1 MCAEGCTRYLELPVG
16 PPLGV
21 DARFG
26 RTPRW
31 PSASV
36 PIPPGSSLLMFTDG
50 LLDAHSQGGPDLGIT
65 ELLSAVEVSST
76 DGSPA
81 AAWIEALVG
90 AAPNESVDDLAV
102 VVLTT
107 RPPEPGR

>member
-1 MCAEGCTRYLELPVG
+1 MY
-16 PPLGV
+16 
-21 DARFG
+21 
-26 RTPRW
+26 
-31 PSASV
+31 
-36 PIPPGSSLLMFTDG
+36 TDG
-50 LLDAHSQGGPDLGIT
+50 LLDAHSQGANTDLGIT
-65 ELLSAVEVSST
+65 ELVSAVEVCST

-90 AAPNESVDDLAV
+90 AAPHESVDDLAV